1 MIAITIIGLIL
12 ATLVTRIIEFVLF
25 MKKLSKIC
33 HKYDWKYVN
42 KHPMCL
48 LDIMKNRK
56 GYYMTNDWSAYNF
69 LYLKG
74 PSPKSMFLSF
84 KKLTIENQ
92 YNKKIVDRL
101 KEHEII

>member
-1 MIAITIIGLIL
+1 MMVIIIVGLIL
-12 ATLVTRIIEFVLF
+12 VTFVTRIIEFILF
-25 MKKLSKIC
+25 MKKVSKTC

-48 LDIMKNRK
+48 LDMMKNRE

-101 KEHEII
+101 KEYEII

>member
-1 MIAITIIGLIL
+1 M
-12 ATLVTRIIEFVLF
+12 
-25 MKKLSKIC
+25 
-33 HKYDWKYVN
+33 
-42 KHPMCL
+42 
-48 LDIMKNRK
+48 MKNRK

-74 PSPKSMFLSF
+74 PNPISMFLSF

-101 KEHEII
+101 KEYEII

>member
-1 MIAITIIGLIL
+1 MIAITIIGLV
-12 ATLVTRIIEFVLF
+12 LVTLLTRVIEFILF
-25 MKKLSKIC
+25 MKKVSKLC
-33 HKYDWKYVN
+33 YKYDWKYVN

-48 LDIMKNRK
+48 LDMMKNRK

-92 YNKKIVDRL
+92 YNKQTVDRL
-101 KEHEII
+101 KEYEII

>member
-1 MIAITIIGLIL
+1 MIAITIIGLVL
-12 ATLVTRIIEFVLF
+12 ATLVTRIIEFILF
-25 MKKLSKIC
+25 MKKVSKAC

-48 LDIMKNRK
+48 LDMMKNRK

-74 PSPKSMFLSF
+74 PNPKSMFLSF

-92 YNKKIVDRL
+92 YNKQTVDRL
-101 KEHEII
+101 KEYEII

>member
-12 ATLVTRIIEFVLF
+12 VTLVTRIIEFMLF
-25 MKKLSKIC
+25 MKKVNKAC
-33 HKYDWKYVN
+33 YKYDWKYIN

-48 LDIMKNRK
+48 LDIIKDRRT
-56 GYYMTNDWSAYNF
+56 YYFNSEWSAYNF

-92 YNKKIVDRL
+92 YNKKVVDRL
-101 KEHEII
+101 KEYEII

>member
-101 KEHEII
+101 KEYEII

>member
-1 MIAITIIGLIL
+1 MIAITIIGLVLVI
-12 ATLVTRIIEFVLF
+12 LVTRIIEFILF
-25 MKKLSKIC
+25 MKKVTIVC

-48 LDIMKNRK
+48 LDMMKNRK

-101 KEHEII
+101 KEYEII

>member
-1 MIAITIIGLIL
+1 MIAITIIGLVLVI
-12 ATLVTRIIEFVLF
+12 LVTRIIEFILF
-25 MKKLSKIC
+25 MKKVSKTC

-48 LDIMKNRK
+48 LDMMKNRK

-101 KEHEII
+101 KEYEII

>member
-12 ATLVTRIIEFVLF
+12 VTLVTRIIEFVLF

-48 LDIMKNRK
+48 LDMIKDKKN
-56 GYYMTNDWSAYNF
+56 YYVNSEWSAYNF
-69 LYLKG
+69 LFLKG
-74 PSPKSMFLSF
+74 PSPKSMLLSF

-92 YNKKIVDRL
+92 YNKQTVDRL
-101 KEHEII
+101 KEYEII

>member
-1 MIAITIIGLIL
+1 M
-12 ATLVTRIIEFVLF
+12 
-25 MKKLSKIC
+25 
-33 HKYDWKYVN
+33 
-42 KHPMCL
+42 
-48 LDIMKNRK
+48 MKNRK

-92 YNKKIVDRL
+92 YNKQTVDRL
-101 KEHEII
+101 KEYEII

>member
-1 MIAITIIGLIL
+1 MIAITIIGLVL

-56 GYYMTNDWSAYNF
+56 GYYMTSDWSAYNF

-92 YNKKIVDRL
+92 YNKKTVDRL
-101 KEHEII
+101 KEYEII

>member
-1 MIAITIIGLIL
+1 MIAITIIALIL

-92 YNKKIVDRL
+92 YNKQTVDRL
-101 KEHEII
+101 KEYEII

>member
-92 YNKKIVDRL
+92 YNKQTVDRL
-101 KEHEII
+101 KEYEII

>member
-1 MIAITIIGLIL
+1 MIVITIIGLIL

-92 YNKKIVDRL
+92 YNKKTVDRL
-101 KEHEII
+101 KEYEII

>member
-1 MIAITIIGLIL
+1 MIAITIIGLVLVI
-12 ATLVTRIIEFVLF
+12 LVTRIIEFILF
-25 MKKLSKIC
+25 MKKVSKTC

-48 LDIMKNRK
+48 LDMMKNRK

-74 PSPKSMFLSF
+74 PNPKSMFLSF

-101 KEHEII
+101 KEYEII